1 MSVFR
6 SKFFQA
12 VLILVIVFLLFRF
25 GIRPAAP
32 WSVFTLYMFV
42 ALIAV
47 LVYVSSNGD
56 SWRSFVAPIRA
67 VVVDDSKLMI
77 RIAVMIVLPL
87 LFGYYA
93 YTQPAARVEA
103 AARDSAPEGR
113 AEPQEVRRRRRGDL
127 HQELHVLPR
136 RQPGRQRPLRPR
148 LQPAPS
154 QLHRPRDH
162 RDAPGGVSLLAD
174 RQGRPG
180 PAEGVHA
187 LELGY
192 ARRGGPAER
201 GRYWESPHLPPRRAG
216 PPAPPL
222 GVPCRGPLT
231 PHPDPLPSR
240 GEGNEG
246 ILSPS
251 GGGGEICGLLSPP
264 GGEVGALLSPPG
276 GEDTGEGERGIPRV
290 RRVGAAGRRSR
301 QGQGDL
307 RAKVPPLPRRKG
319 GR

>member
-67 VVVDDSKLMI
+67 TVLDDSKRPI
-77 RIAVMIVLPL
+77 RLVLAVLLPL

-93 YTQPAARVEA
+93 YTQAAAGIQAPAEVRALPPPPPAA
-103 AARDSAPEGR
+103 APSR
-113 AEPQEVRRRRRGDL
+113 
-127 HQELHVLPR
+127 
-136 RQPGRQRPLRPR
+136 
-148 LQPAPS
+148 QPAPGD
-154 QLHRPRDH
+154 LPRPGDH
-162 RDAPGGVSLLAD
+162 RDAPGGVSLLAN
-174 RQGRPG
+174 RQGRAG

-192 ARRGGPAER
+192 ARLGGPAER
-201 GRYWESPHLPPRRAG
+201 GRYLEGHHAPLRRDGLPP
-216 PPAPPL
+216 PPL
-222 GVPCRGPLT
+222 G
-231 PHPDPLPSR
+231 DPRP
-240 GEGNEG
+240 
-246 ILSPS
+246 
-251 GGGGEICGLLSPP
+251 
-264 GGEVGALLSPPG
+264 
-276 GEDTGEGERGIPRV
+276 
-290 RRVGAAGRRSR
+290 
-301 QGQGDL
+301 
-307 RAKVPPLPRRKG
+307 
-319 GR
+319 